1 MLFGY
6 DTGVISGAILFMND
20 DPKLTPFLSGTV
32 VAPLLLGA
40 AGTTLAGP
48 LSDSLGRR
56 NFILI
61 AAVTFSFDAIGT
73 ALAPGVGVLVLVRI
87 MPGLAVG
94 AALIVPLYHEVRVE
108 TATGELRAVGRPR
121 LFETSYSPPQPRL
134 FVLRVL
140 G

>member
-1 MLFGY
+1 MW
-6 DTGVISGAILFMND
+6 
-20 DPKLTPFLSGTV
+20 
-32 VAPLLLGA
+32 VASLRLGA
-40 AGTTLAGP
+40 AGAGLAEP
-48 LSDSLGRR
+48 LSYPLERR
-56 NFILI
+56 NPILI
-61 AAVTFSFDAIGT
+61 AAVTFSVEAIGA
-73 ALAPGVGVLVLVRI
+73 ALAPGVGVLVLFRI
-87 MPGLAVG
+87 VPGLAVG